1 MNQRNALPLIVREP
15 IVLTIICING
25 FALFLDAFPEVHTR
39 AGHVIQW
46 IDLGFLLYFLVE
58 IIVKIRYWGS
68 FKQYAADPWNIFDF
82 VIVMLSTPAVFS
94 LLYPVGAENLGV
106 ITILRLARV
115 LRLIRPLRLV
125 PDGDRILR
133 GVIRALKASVGILLM
148 LVFLNLIL
156 SMAATLLVGGIP
168 EAREFFGNPF
178 YSMYSM
184 IKIFTVEGWYE
195 IPEILAERG
204 VTDGYIL
211 GLRIYVAFAALICGI
226 FGLSIANAVFVDT
239 LVADN
244 SDDLEE
250 KVNQL
255 HKELQEFRAEAT
267 HWRTEEGP
275 GSQKREN

>member
-1 MNQRNALPLIVREP
+1 M
-15 IVLTIICING
+15 LTIICING
-25 FALFLDAFPEVHTR
+25 FAIFLDAFPGIHTR
-39 AGHVIQW
+39 IGYVIQW
-46 IDLGFLLYFLVE
+46 VDFGFLLYFLAE
-58 IIVKIRYWGS
+58 IIIKIRYWGS

-82 VIVMLSTPAVFS
+82 VIVVLSTPAAFS
-94 LLYPVGAENLGV
+94 LLFSIGSENLWI
-106 ITILRLARV
+106 ITILRLARI

-125 PDGDRILR
+125 PDGDKILR

-148 LVFLNLIL
+148 LIFLNLIL
-156 SMAATLLVGGIP
+156 SMAATLLFGGIP

-195 IPEILAERG
+195 IPDILAERG
-204 VTDGYIL
+204 VSDGYIL
-211 GLRIYVAFAALICGI
+211 GLRIYVAFSVLVCGI

-250 KVNQL
+250 KVDQL
-255 HKELQEFRAEAT
+255 RKELQEFRTEAT
-267 HWRTEEGP
+267 NWTPKEEGGKP
-275 GSQKREN
+275 NTDG